1 MATLSKAIAI
11 AANGFINT
19 VDKAG
24 EPYIM
29 HCIRVMNNLHTNDK
43 ELQIIAMLHDCVED
57 GVCSMQDLIDEGF
70 NLRIVHALHLLT
82 HDKKI
87 PYQDYIKQL
96 AGNEDARRV
105 KLSDLK
111 DNSDITRLKGLTKKD
126 FERMEKYHI
135 AYTYLSKV

>member
-29 HCIRVMNNLHTNDK
+29 HCIRVMNNLHTDDK

-57 GVCSMQDLIDEGF
+57 GVCTIQDLIDEEF
-70 NLRIVHALHLLT
+70 SLRVVRAIKLLT
-82 HDKKI
+82 HDKRI
-87 PYQDYIKQL
+87 SYMDYIKEL
-96 AGNEDARRV
+96 ATTEDARLV

-126 FERMEKYHI
+126 FDRMEKYHI